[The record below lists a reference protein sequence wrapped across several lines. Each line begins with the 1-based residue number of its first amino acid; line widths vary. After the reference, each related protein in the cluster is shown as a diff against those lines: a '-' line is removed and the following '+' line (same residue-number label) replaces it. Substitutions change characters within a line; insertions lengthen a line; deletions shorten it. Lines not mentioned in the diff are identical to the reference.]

1 MSNFVEQNGG
11 GAGRNSSL
19 YRLRFTLK
27 EIMIQQQEDMMA
39 VLANDLFNKR
49 QRLIKASQTTVQLF
63 DNRSAESLDAE
74 YRTAE
79 SEYQQAKATFA
90 RAMKGGYRH
99 N

>member
-1 MSNFVEQNGG
+1 MNKTAVAQVVRAPF
-11 GAGRNSSL
+11 

-27 EIMIQQQEDMMA
+27 EIMIQQQEEMMA

-49 QRLIKASQTTVQLF
+49 QRLIRASQTNVQLF
-63 DNRSAESLDAE
+63 DNRSAETLDAE

-79 SEYQQAKATFA
+79 SEYQQAKAAFA
-90 RAMKGGYRH
+90 RAMNGGYRH